1 MRIVFMGTPEFA
13 LPSLSLLLKSQHQI
27 AGVVTQPDKPRGRG
41 LKLSSSP
48 VKKFAELNDLKV
60 LTPDK
65 LKSEEFIDSLRELEP
80 DLIAVVAFR
89 ILPEEI
95 FLLPPKGTI
104 NLHAS
109 ILPKYRGAAPINWV
123 IINGE
128 RITGA
133 TTFFIQKKVD
143 TGNIILQREV
153 EITPEENSGE
163 LSLKLSRLGAEL
175 LLETINLIDKGEV
188 RTFPQDESGISLAPK
203 ITEEVCKIDWTK
215 KALEINNLIRGLSP
229 YPGAFTYFRGK
240 LLKVY
245 KAGVETGS
253 STPAEPG
260 KVVEVNQTKGILV
273 QTGQGSLYL
282 LEVQLEGKKK
292 LMAADFMRGARVKV
306 GEKLG

>member
-1 MRIVFMGTPEFA
+1 MGTPEFA